1 MSPADPAPD
10 GRAEAPV
17 DGAASADRPEIE
29 SGPGVD
35 RYEGASAT
43 DAHEA
48 PVATGLE
55 IELEV
60 EHPEDGLDGPAL
72 AELPVGED
80 LRQLV
85 EVAAASAGVTDGHVA
100 ITIVD
105 PESIHE
111 LNLEHRGKDKPTD
124 VLSFPID
131 GAGPVAGP
139 REIGDVVICPEHTVS
154 LREAV
159 VHGILHL
166 VGFDHETDHG
176 EMLAVQ
182 AQILDWLPGDP
193 PATRGM
199 AS

>member
-1 MSPADPAPD
+1 VSPADPAPG

-17 DGAASADRPEIE
+17 DGAEFADGL
-29 SGPGVD
+29 SDVTAADLGVD
-35 RYEGASAT
+35 AEG
-43 DAHEA
+43 DA
-48 PVATGLE
+48 PVGPEGDHGPGLE

-60 EHPEDGLDGPAL
+60 EHPEDGLDDPAL
-72 AELPVGED
+72 AELPVGDD
-80 LRQLV
+80 LRRLV

-105 PESIHE
+105 PEAIHE

-199 AS
+199 A